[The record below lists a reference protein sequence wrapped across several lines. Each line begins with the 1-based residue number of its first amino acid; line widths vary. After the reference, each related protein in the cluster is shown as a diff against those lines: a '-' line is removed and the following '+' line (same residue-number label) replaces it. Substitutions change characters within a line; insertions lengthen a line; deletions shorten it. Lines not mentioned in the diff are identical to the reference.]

1 MQKEFFAVRRSPFA
15 VRRSLRLETSDLKLY
30 NLAMS
35 VLDIKVIPDPVLR
48 KIAQP
53 INNIND
59 GIVKLSGNM
68 IETMIL
74 AHGAGLA
81 ANQVGLPVQLVVIDA
96 SFNPREKEHIILI
109 NPVIVETDGEENAEE
124 GCLSVPGYYEYVKR
138 AKRVLAR
145 GTDMN
150 GKTIEFDCEGQLA
163 RALQHETDH
172 LKGVLFVDILS
183 PLKKALFK
191 KKYSRKNT

>member
-1 MQKEFFAVRRSPFA
+1 
-15 VRRSLRLETSDLKLY
+15 
-30 NLAMS
+30 MS

-48 KIAQP
+48 EIAKSVE
-53 INNIND
+53 NID
-59 GIVKLSGNM
+59 DDIVRLSGNM

-96 SFNPREKEHIILI
+96 SLNPREKEHIILI
-109 NPVIVETDGEENAEE
+109 NPVIVEKDLEENAEE

-145 GTDMN
+145 GTDLKGN
-150 GKTIEFDCEGQLA
+150 TIEFDCEGQLA

-172 LKGVLFVDILS
+172 LAGVLFIDILS

-191 KKYSRKNT
+191 KKYTRKNA

>member
-1 MQKEFFAVRRSPFA
+1 
-15 VRRSLRLETSDLKLY
+15 
-30 NLAMS
+30 MS

-48 KIAQP
+48 KIAKP
-53 INNIND
+53 LEDID
-59 GIVKLSGNM
+59 DDIVRLSENM

-81 ANQVGLPVQLVVIDA
+81 ANQVGLPLKLIVIDA
-96 SFNPREKEHIILI
+96 SLNPREKEHIILI
-109 NPVIVETDGEENAEE
+109 NPVIVEKDLEENAEE

-145 GTDMN
+145 GTDLKGN
-150 GKTIEFDCEGQLA
+150 TIEFDCEGQVA

-172 LKGVLFVDILS
+172 LNGVLFIDILS

-191 KKYSRKNT
+191 KKYTRKNT

>member
-1 MQKEFFAVRRSPFA
+1 
-15 VRRSLRLETSDLKLY
+15 
-30 NLAMS
+30 MS

-48 KIAQP
+48 KIAKP
-53 INNIND
+53 LENID
-59 GIVKLSGNM
+59 DDIVRLSENM

-81 ANQVGLPVQLVVIDA
+81 ANQVGLPLELIVIEA
-96 SFNPREKEHIILI
+96 SLNPREKEHIVLI
-109 NPVIVETDGEENAEE
+109 NPVIVEKDLEENAEE

-145 GTDMN
+145 GTDLKGN
-150 GKTIEFDCEGQLA
+150 TIEFDCEGQLA

-172 LKGVLFVDILS
+172 LNGVLFIDILS

-191 KKYSRKNT
+191 KKYTRKNT

>member
-1 MQKEFFAVRRSPFA
+1 MPVI
-15 VRRSLRLETSDLKLY
+15 
-30 NLAMS
+30 
-35 VLDIKVIPDPVLR
+35 DIRVIPDPVLR
-48 KIAQP
+48 KIASH
-53 INNIND
+53 IKNID
-59 GIVKLSGNM
+59 DEIVTLSKNM

-81 ANQVGLPVQLVVIDA
+81 ANQVGLPIELVVIDA
-96 SFNPREKEHIILI
+96 SLNPREKEPLILI
-109 NPVIVETDGEENAEE
+109 NPVIVEKELEENAEE

>member
-1 MQKEFFAVRRSPFA
+1 
-15 VRRSLRLETSDLKLY
+15 
-30 NLAMS
+30 MS
-35 VLDIKVIPDPVLR
+35 VIDIRVVPDPVLR
-48 KIAQP
+48 KIAKP
-53 INNIND
+53 VENID
-59 GIVKLSGNM
+59 DDIVKLSTDM

-81 ANQVGLPVQLVVIDA
+81 ANQVGLPIELIVIDA
-96 SFNPREKEHIILI
+96 SLNPREKEHIVLI
-109 NPVIVETDGEENAEE
+109 NPVIVEKELEENAEE

-145 GTDMN
+145 GTDIRGN
-150 GKTIEFDCEGQLA
+150 AIEFDCEGQLA

-172 LKGVLFVDILS
+172 LRGVLFIDILS

>member
-1 MQKEFFAVRRSPFA
+1 MAVI
-15 VRRSLRLETSDLKLY
+15 
-30 NLAMS
+30 
-35 VLDIKVIPDPVLR
+35 DIKVIPDPVLR
-48 KIAQP
+48 EIAKP
-53 INNIND
+53 IENISDN
-59 GIVKLSGNM
+59 ILTLSKNM

-81 ANQVGLPVQLVVIDA
+81 ANQIGLPIRLIVIDA
-96 SFNPREKEHIILI
+96 SINPREKEPIILI
-109 NPVIVETDGEENAEE
+109 NPVIVEKDQEENAEE
-124 GCLSVPGYYEYVKR
+124 GCLSVPGYYEFVKR

-145 GTDMN
+145 GTDIQGN
-150 GKTIEFDCEGQLA
+150 TLEFDCEGQLA

-172 LKGVLFVDILS
+172 LNGILFVDILS

>member
-1 MQKEFFAVRRSPFA
+1 M
-15 VRRSLRLETSDLKLY
+15 
-30 NLAMS
+30 
-35 VLDIKVIPDPVLR
+35 DIRVIPDPVLR
-48 KIAQP
+48 EIAKP
-53 INNIND
+53 IEDIND
-59 GIVKLSGNM
+59 DIVRLSENM

-81 ANQVGLPVQLVVIDA
+81 ANQVGFPIQLIVIE
-96 SFNPREKEHIILI
+96 SSLNPREKGHIILI
-109 NPVIVETDGEENAEE
+109 NPVIVEKDLEENAEE

-145 GTDMN
+145 ATDILGN
-150 GKTIEFDCEGQLA
+150 TVEFDCEGQLA

-172 LKGVLFVDILS
+172 LKGVLFIDILS

-191 KKYSRKNT
+191 KKYSRKNA

>member
-1 MQKEFFAVRRSPFA
+1 MP
-15 VRRSLRLETSDLKLY
+15 L
-30 NLAMS
+30 
-35 VLDIKVIPDPVLR
+35 LDIRVIPDPVLR
-48 KIAQP
+48 EIARP
-53 INNIND
+53 VEDIND
-59 GIVKLSGNM
+59 DIVTLSASM

-81 ANQVGLPVQLVVIDA
+81 ANQVGLPIQLVVIDA
-96 SFNPREKEHIILI
+96 SLNPRDKEHIVLI
-109 NPVIVETDGEENAEE
+109 NPVIVETDLEENAEE

-145 GTDMN
+145 ATDIN

>member
-1 MQKEFFAVRRSPFA
+1 
-15 VRRSLRLETSDLKLY
+15 
-30 NLAMS
+30 MS

-48 KIAQP
+48 KVARP
-53 INNIND
+53 VDNINGD
-59 GIVKLSGNM
+59 IVRLSGNM

-81 ANQVGLPVQLVVIDA
+81 ANQIGLPIELVVIDA
-96 SFNPREKEHIILI
+96 SLNPREKEHIVLI
-109 NPVIVETDGEENAEE
+109 NPVIVEKGPVEENAEE

-145 GTDMN
+145 GTDIQGN
-150 GKTIEFDCEGQLA
+150 TIEFDCEGQLA

-172 LKGVLFVDILS
+172 LKGVLFIDLLS

-191 KKYSRKNT
+191 KKYTRKNA

>member
-1 MQKEFFAVRRSPFA
+1 
-15 VRRSLRLETSDLKLY
+15 
-30 NLAMS
+30 MS

-48 KIAQP
+48 KIAKP
-53 INNIND
+53 LENID
-59 GIVKLSGNM
+59 DDIVRLSENM

-81 ANQVGLPVQLVVIDA
+81 ANQVGLPLELIVIEA
-96 SFNPREKEHIILI
+96 SLNPREKEHIVLI
-109 NPVIVETDGEENAEE
+109 NPVIVEKDLEENAEE

-145 GTDMN
+145 GTDLKGN
-150 GKTIEFDCEGQLA
+150 TIEFDCEGQLA

-172 LKGVLFVDILS
+172 LNGVLFIDILS

-191 KKYSRKNT
+191 KKYTRKNA

>member
-1 MQKEFFAVRRSPFA
+1 M
-15 VRRSLRLETSDLKLY
+15 D
-30 NLAMS
+30 
-35 VLDIKVIPDPVLR
+35 DD
-48 KIAQP
+48 
-53 INNIND
+53 
-59 GIVKLSGNM
+59 IVKLSTDM

-81 ANQVGLPVQLVVIDA
+81 ANQVGLPIELIVIDA
-96 SFNPREKEHIILI
+96 SLNPREKEHIVLI
-109 NPVIVETDGEENAEE
+109 NPVIVEKELEENAEE

-145 GTDMN
+145 GTDIRGN
-150 GKTIEFDCEGQLA
+150 TIEFDCEGQLA

-172 LKGVLFVDILS
+172 LRGVLFIDILS

>member
-1 MQKEFFAVRRSPFA
+1 
-15 VRRSLRLETSDLKLY
+15 
-30 NLAMS
+30 MS

-48 KIAQP
+48 KIAKP
-53 INNIND
+53 LENID
-59 GIVKLSGNM
+59 DDIVRLSENM

-81 ANQVGLPVQLVVIDA
+81 ANQVGLPLKLIVIDA
-96 SFNPREKEHIILI
+96 SLNPREKEHIILI
-109 NPVIVETDGEENAEE
+109 NPVIVEKDLEENAEE

-145 GTDMN
+145 GTDLKGN
-150 GKTIEFDCEGQLA
+150 TIEFDCEGQLA

-172 LKGVLFVDILS
+172 LNGVLFIDILS

-191 KKYSRKNT
+191 KKYTRKNA

>member
-1 MQKEFFAVRRSPFA
+1 
-15 VRRSLRLETSDLKLY
+15 
-30 NLAMS
+30 MS

-48 KIAQP
+48 KIAKP
-53 INNIND
+53 LENID
-59 GIVKLSGNM
+59 DDIVRLSENM

-81 ANQVGLPVQLVVIDA
+81 ANQVGLPLELIVIEA
-96 SFNPREKEHIILI
+96 SLNPREKEHIVLI
-109 NPVIVETDGEENAEE
+109 NPVIVEKDLEENAEE

-145 GTDMN
+145 GTDLKGN
-150 GKTIEFDCEGQLA
+150 TIEFDCEGQVA

-172 LKGVLFVDILS
+172 LNGVLFIDILS

-191 KKYSRKNT
+191 KKYTRKNA

>member
-1 MQKEFFAVRRSPFA
+1 MPVI
-15 VRRSLRLETSDLKLY
+15 
-30 NLAMS
+30 
-35 VLDIKVIPDPVLR
+35 DIRVIPDPVLR
-48 KIAQP
+48 KIANP
-53 INNIND
+53 IKNID
-59 GIVKLSGNM
+59 DEIVTLSKNM

-81 ANQVGLPVQLVVIDA
+81 ANQIGLPIELVVIEA
-96 SFNPREKEHIILI
+96 SLNPREKEHLILI
-109 NPVIVETDGEENAEE
+109 NPVIVEKELEENAEE

-145 GTDMN
+145 ATDIN
-150 GKTIEFDCEGQLA
+150 GNTVEFDCEGQLA

-172 LKGVLFVDILS
+172 LKGVLFIDILS

>member
-1 MQKEFFAVRRSPFA
+1 
-15 VRRSLRLETSDLKLY
+15 
-30 NLAMS
+30 MS
-35 VLDIKVIPDPVLR
+35 VIDIRVIPDPVLR
-48 KIAQP
+48 KIAKP
-53 INNIND
+53 VENISD
-59 GIVKLSGNM
+59 DIVTLSKNM

-81 ANQVGLPVQLVVIDA
+81 ANQIGLPIQLIVIEA
-96 SFNPREKEHIILI
+96 SLNPRENEHIILI
-109 NPVIVETDGEENAEE
+109 NPVIVEKDLEENAEE

-145 GTDMN
+145 GTDIQGN
-150 GKTIEFDCEGQLA
+150 TIELDCEGQLA

-172 LKGVLFVDILS
+172 LNGVLFIDVLS

-191 KKYSRKNT
+191 KKYSRKNA